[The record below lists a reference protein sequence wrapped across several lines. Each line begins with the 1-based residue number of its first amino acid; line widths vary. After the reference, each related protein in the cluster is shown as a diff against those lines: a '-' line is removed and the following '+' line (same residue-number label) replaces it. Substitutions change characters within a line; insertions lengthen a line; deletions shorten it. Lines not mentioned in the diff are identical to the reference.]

1 MKGLILKDLYNIG
14 HNAKSLFFTLI
25 FLSICLLPSSGGNGF
40 AITTTIIFGMMTLT
54 TFSLDER
61 SKWAKYALIMPV
73 TRKDYVKAKFVVNFI
88 FSLAGTVT
96 GSIIGSIGE
105 IVKGTFDPVTLLACG
120 GVGLCLGV
128 FFGSLFIPLIIK
140 WGTEQAR
147 MISVVAVAVPSL
159 LIYGLYMLLKVV
171 FGVVF
176 TDSLVIALLIAVPV
190 VVGLICYCS
199 YLISVRL
206 FKLQEF

>member
-1 MKGLILKDLYNIG
+1 MKGLILKDLYNIS

-25 FLSICLLPSSGGNGF
+25 FLSICLIPSSGASGF
-40 AITTTIIFGMMTLT
+40 AITTTIIFSMMTLT

-88 FSLAGTVT
+88 FSLAGTVI
-96 GSIIGSIGE
+96 GSIIACIGE
-105 IVKGTFDPVTLLACG
+105 IVKGTFEPVTLLVCCG
-120 GVGLCLGV
+120 MGLCLGV

-147 MISVVAVAVPSL
+147 MVSVVAVAVPSL
-159 LIYGLYMLLKVV
+159 LIYVLYMLLKVV

-176 TDSLVIALLIAVPV
+176 TDSLVIALLVATPV
-190 VVGLICYCS
+190 VVGLISYCS

-206 FKLQEF
+206 FKMQEF